1 MSLRRVRLLVVVALW
16 VVFVGALSLG
26 APPLGHPLRPLL
38 WVAMV
43 LLSVRVIYAAVRS
56 NKRPN

>member
-1 MSLRRVRLLVVVALW
+1 MPLRRVRLLVVIALW
-16 VVFVGALSLG
+16 VLFVGALSFG

-43 LLSVRVIYAAVRS
+43 LLSLRVIYATVRS
-56 NKRPN
+56 NKRPS